1 MPKKQICSL
10 LIGLVLSFCG
20 ANAQYASKVHA
31 KKQPNIIIFLVDD
44 MGLMDSSVPF
54 ITDKKGS
61 PMLYD
66 LNGIYNTPNLEKLTQ
81 NGIRFSHFY
90 AHSVCSPTRISI
102 MTGQNAARHKT
113 TNWILP
119 EEKNSGDYGPEK
131 WNWKGLSNSSLTLPR
146 ILKEQGYKTIH
157 VGKAHFGPRNSEG
170 ENPLQLG
177 FDVNIGGSSIGMP
190 ASYFGVDG
198 FGNSKGRK
206 KRAVEG
212 LEKYHGTD
220 IFLTEA
226 LTLEAKKEIRK
237 AHNEKQPFFL
247 HMAHYAVH
255 SPFQFDP
262 KFKENYDNLDIPL
275 KAKAYASMIEGVDKS
290 LGDIVR
296 LVKELNVGNDTLI
309 LFLGDNGSDAPLQ
322 DLNGYSSSMPLKGKK
337 ATHWE
342 GGMRVPFVAAW
353 ITPQKNY
360 WQSKL
365 PIKRGSIQTQM
376 GTVFDIFSTIVE
388 LHNISLPKTHLTD
401 GYSLRKQFEGGK
413 NKSRKNRFLNHYPHP
428 HRSSYFT
435 SLVDNNWKLIY
446 HYNPQSNATI
456 ELYHLKKDPFEKV
469 DVAKIK
475 KKKLSEMIRI
485 MDQDLERMGALLPEK
500 QN

>member
-177 FDVNIGGSSIGMP
+177 FDVNIGG
-190 ASYFGVDG
+190 
-198 FGNSKGRK
+198 
-206 KRAVEG
+206 
-212 LEKYHGTD
+212 
-220 IFLTEA
+220 
-226 LTLEAKKEIRK
+226 
-237 AHNEKQPFFL
+237 
-247 HMAHYAVH
+247 
-255 SPFQFDP
+255 
-262 KFKENYDNLDIPL
+262 KFYRHACK
-275 KAKAYASMIEGVDKS
+275 
-290 LGDIVR
+290 
-296 LVKELNVGNDTLI
+296 
-309 LFLGDNGSDAPLQ
+309 LFWS
-322 DLNGYSSSMPLKGKK
+322 
-337 ATHWE
+337 
-342 GGMRVPFVAAW
+342 
-353 ITPQKNY
+353 
-360 WQSKL
+360 
-365 PIKRGSIQTQM
+365 
-376 GTVFDIFSTIVE
+376 
-388 LHNISLPKTHLTD
+388 
-401 GYSLRKQFEGGK
+401 
-413 NKSRKNRFLNHYPHP
+413 
-428 HRSSYFT
+428 
-435 SLVDNNWKLIY
+435 
-446 HYNPQSNATI
+446 
-456 ELYHLKKDPFEKV
+456 
-469 DVAKIK
+469 
-475 KKKLSEMIRI
+475 
-485 MDQDLERMGALLPEK
+485 
-500 QN
+500 